1 MEVVRR
7 EIANTPPVTTVYIAT
22 CIFLTFAVQMNI
34 LSPFQLYYNPS
45 LIVTKFQV
53 WRLVTSFCFFGTF
66 NFNFL
71 FNILFAYRYCRMLE
85 ETWYSSKTADFIM
98 LFLFCGFLT
107 SVIAVF
113 VNVLFLS
120 HVLTMMLVYIW
131 SRRNPF
137 IRLNIFGIIDVN
149 APYLPWV
156 FLAFAFLLGNNMMV
170 DLIGIVVGHLYYFLE
185 DVFPEQT
192 NGFRVIRTPEFM
204 KNLFNRRRHN
214 RDYDPLPEAQLPGGF
229 AWGAANQ

>member
-1 MEVVRR
+1 MEIVRR

-45 LIVTKFQV
+45 LILTKFQV

-98 LFLFCGFLT
+98 LFLFCGLLT
-107 SVIAVF
+107 SASLWDIYITSWKMCFLSRLTGFESFVHQNLCECCVCSDRFLGKICSTGDEITVITI
-113 VNVLFLS
+113 LFL
-120 HVLTMMLVYIW
+120 
-131 SRRNPF
+131 
-137 IRLNIFGIIDVN
+137 
-149 APYLPWV
+149 
-156 FLAFAFLLGNNMMV
+156 
-170 DLIGIVVGHLYYFLE
+170 
-185 DVFPEQT
+185 
-192 NGFRVIRTPEFM
+192 
-204 KNLFNRRRHN
+204 RHN
-214 RDYDPLPEAQLPGGF
+214 YLEVLPGEQQINKLIIFSFLKLKRKVHLQQLLTFYVTLCHCTHSLPQCTSDSCNLRF
-229 AWGAANQ
+229 AENTADL